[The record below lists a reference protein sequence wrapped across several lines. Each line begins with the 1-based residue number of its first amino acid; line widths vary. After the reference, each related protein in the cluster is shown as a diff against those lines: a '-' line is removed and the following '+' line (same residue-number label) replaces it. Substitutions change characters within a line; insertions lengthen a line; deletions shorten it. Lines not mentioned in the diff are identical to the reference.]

1 MYNSRNPWLD
11 ISISDYVNHMSS
23 SEVMQ
28 YQLINEC
35 FKDVLN
41 KYEPKK
47 IFVPG
52 CTIGNGFENIK
63 WENIESIVA
72 LDINPEYISLLRN
85 RYPDEKKLILVNEDF
100 NKYNPGKNK
109 FDLIIAALFFEY
121 VELSESLLKL
131 KSMMNKTS
139 IMFSMIQLPDEKQN
153 KVTRTEYKSLEKLS
167 HIMNLHSAEKFKKEL
182 DKCGF
187 YIRSEIQKTL
197 ENGKSFL
204 LTESKV
210 K

>member
-1 MYNSRNPWLD
+1 
-11 ISISDYVNHMSS
+11 MSS
-23 SEVMQ
+23 PEVMQ

-35 FKDVLN
+35 FRDVLN

-63 WENIESIVA
+63 WEHIDSITA
-72 LDINPEYISLLRN
+72 LDINPEYIIALRN

-131 KSMMNKTS
+131 KSMMIKTS
-139 IMFSMIQLPDEKQN
+139 ILFSMIQLPDEKQN
-153 KVTRTEYKSLEKLS
+153 KVTMTQYKSLEKLS
-167 HIMNLHSAEKFKKEL
+167 QIMNLNSAEKFKKEQ
-182 DKCGF
+182 DKCGL
-187 YIRSEIQKTL
+187 YIISEIQKTL
-197 ENGKSFL
+197 ESGKSFL
-204 LTESKV
+204 LTESTIK
-210 K
+210 